1 MCHGESFIPGVG
13 QRSGLVFADVLT
25 QLLEDIAGVIERYYS
40 VVETVYGPK
49 WTRLLVQKLQVSL
62 LFLLRWGLL
71 S

>member
-1 MCHGESFIPGVG
+1 M
-13 QRSGLVFADVLT
+13 FADVLT